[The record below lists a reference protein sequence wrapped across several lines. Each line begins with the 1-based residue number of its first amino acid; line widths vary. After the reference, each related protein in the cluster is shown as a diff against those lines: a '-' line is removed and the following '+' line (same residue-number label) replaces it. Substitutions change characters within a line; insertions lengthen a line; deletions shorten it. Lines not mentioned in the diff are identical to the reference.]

1 MTKIGRFN
9 LNEITFNRVCS
20 AIKTRLLD
28 IPHSIDWQFNQIAY
42 ENRSKIKSYKNIHQ
56 GKRCFIVANGPS
68 LAKTNLDLLT
78 NEYTFG
84 MNRIYLYSP
93 KSTFRPSY
101 YVAVNE
107 LVLEQFYNEII
118 ALAMPKFL
126 NWNQRKNFK
135 QHHGEIIYL
144 KPKNV
149 LSDSFQTDLT
159 KPMVF
164 GATVT
169 FVTLQLAYYLG
180 FKKVVLVGLDHDYAE
195 TGTPN
200 KTEIRMYEE
209 DKSHF
214 HPNYFP
220 KGIKWQLPDL
230 KRSELE
236 YEVARNLF
244 SEDNREI
251 VDATIEGK
259 CSIFPKVNYES
270 LF

>member
-1 MTKIGRFN
+1 MTKFGRVD
-9 LNEITFNRVCS
+9 LEEITINRIYAAV
-20 AIKTRLLD
+20 KTRFLD
-28 IPHSIDWQFNQIAY
+28 IPHSLYWQYSRTAKT
-42 ENRSKIKSYKNIHQ
+42 NRLRIRSYKNIHR
-56 GKRCFIVANGPS
+56 GKRCFIIANGPS

-78 NEYTFG
+78 DEVTFG
-84 MNRIYLYSP
+84 MNRIYLNFPESA
-93 KSTFRPSY
+93 FRPNY
-101 YVAVNE
+101 YVAVNG
-107 LVLEQFYNEII
+107 LVLDQFSEDISN
-118 ALAMPKFL
+118 LPMPKFL
-126 NWNQRKNFK
+126 NWNQRKHFEK
-135 QHHGEIIYL
+135 YRGEIIYL
-144 KPKNV
+144 KPRNV
-149 LSDSFQTDLT
+149 LSDFFQTDLT

-169 FVTLQLAYYLG
+169 FVALQLAYTMG

-230 KRSELE
+230 IRSEIE
-236 YEVARNLF
+236 FEIARKLF
-244 SEDNREI
+244 YDDNREI
-251 VDATIEGK
+251 VDATIGGK
-259 CSIFPKVNYES
+259 CTVFEKVNYES